1 MQERGGAQGDYREGM
16 PHKIANAIDCLKTH
30 NHSKRAII
38 PIPFNSEGSENVN
51 WHDAGQTKVVL
62 RCLVIVPYL
71 VDWSTGSNTTI
82 TWVNASEFFDC
93 LAITQ
98 NPSLLFQA
106 SIILPNCIVKHTLNA
121 CLLVCF
127 RYCIL
132 APVLPRAALVRRRRQ
147 TFLHWLLASAK
158 CHHLPQGT

>member
-16 PHKIANAIDCLKTH
+16 PRKIANAIDCLKTH

-71 VDWSTGSNTTI
+71 VDWSTDSNTTI
-82 TWVNASEFFDC
+82 TWVNASEFFD
-93 LAITQ
+93 
-98 NPSLLFQA
+98 S
-106 SIILPNCIVKHTLNA
+106 
-121 CLLVCF
+121 
-127 RYCIL
+127 
-132 APVLPRAALVRRRRQ
+132 VLPLPKILLYSCKLRLYSLIAL
-147 TFLHWLLASAK
+147 
-158 CHHLPQGT
+158 